1 MIFEIHKS
9 LHFLSSACYI
19 PPLECLVMGFQIPNR
34 GTIWAHGA
42 SWKLQNLY
50 KNGQNLTAHQRYI
63 SLHEGNT
70 NGRNGSLVRFSAIE
84 IWNCCIRLGEG
95 RDGVSKWRGINLL
108 LAKFPCYW
116 FSCLSIRKLS
126 LLPNERIVLSPS
138 LTATAIIAGIPCIW
152 LKCLNNRRL
161 KHWN

>member
-19 PPLECLVMGFQIPNR
+19 PPLKCLVMGFQIPNR
-34 GTIWAHGA
+34 GRHDM
-42 SWKLQNLY
+42 SWKLQYLY
-50 KNGQNLTAHQRYI
+50 KNGQNLIAYQRYI
-63 SLHEGNT
+63 SIHEGNT

-116 FSCLSIRKLS
+116 FSRLSIRELS
-126 LLPNERIVLSPS
+126 RLSNERIVLSPS
-138 LTATAIIAGIPCIW
+138 FRATAIYSTNF
-152 LKCLNNRRL
+152 LLLQYTRD
-161 KHWN
+161 